1 MNRRALAMILKSP
14 VKLVDR
20 PWSATWRNAARRKK
34 KNLFVRF
41 NRDATFA
48 LKNAHRLMDREF
60 FMGFLRVLVR
70 AANTTGFPDLRN
82 DFEGRD

>member
-20 PWSATWRNAARRKK
+20 PVRPKERGPA

-48 LKNAHRLMDREF
+48 FKNAPR
-60 FMGFLRVLVR
+60 
-70 AANTTGFPDLRN
+70 
-82 DFEGRD
+82 